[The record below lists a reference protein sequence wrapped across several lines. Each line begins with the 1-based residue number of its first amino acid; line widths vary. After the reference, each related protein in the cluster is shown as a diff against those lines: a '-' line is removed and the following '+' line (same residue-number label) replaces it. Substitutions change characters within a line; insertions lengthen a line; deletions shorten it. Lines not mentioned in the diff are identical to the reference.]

1 MAWAWLR
8 GMRFD
13 IHLDFIFLWIRKGTN
28 TYFLML
34 NTHGTWQEQNVN
46 CTEDGWSQLTLSLNT
61 IVCWDTDIAK
71 GWIHGSG
78 QTVWCHIKAKASSL
92 HYLLS
97 ISAHLDDTRVWV
109 HALDNS
115 DVTWFSPKWTCDDTN
130 TGSLGKDAFILS
142 LKQDTALNG
151 AYCDQDYGNKRP
163 FICERIL

>member
-1 MAWAWLR
+1 MV
-8 GMRFD
+8 
-13 IHLDFIFLWIRKGTN
+13 LDGRYDVVLKHHR
-28 TYFLML
+28 
-34 NTHGTWQEQNVN
+34 
-46 CTEDGWSQLTLSLNT
+46 
-61 IVCWDTDIAK
+61 
-71 GWIHGSG
+71 
-78 QTVWCHIKAKASSL
+78 L
-92 HYLLS
+92 HYFHS
-97 ISAHLDDTRVWV
+97 YSAHLDDTRVWV